1 MLSSRANEQ
10 AESDYQSRRSDYDAV
25 QPSTARLTGTQPEGS
40 CLTPSSAVPQP
51 TPTFCPVAPYPTAG
65 PSRGSFWEPS
75 QRGLYELP
83 STWDAT
89 MTCVTSPR
97 RRRLRTVAKGPIW
110 VRGDDRLLT

>member
-10 AESDYQSRRSDYDAV
+10 AESGCQSRRSDYDAV
-25 QPSTARLTGTQPEGS
+25 QPSTARLTGTQPRWFM
-40 CLTPSSAVPQP
+40 PHAFVSSAATDPHISVPWRSTPQP
-51 TPTFCPVAPYPTAG
+51 APVEARFGNP
-65 PSRGSFWEPS
+65 R
-75 QRGLYELP
+75 RGLYELP

-97 RRRLRTVAKGPIW
+97 RRRLRTVAKGPTW